1 MSANKIVTSKFI
13 KSVTK
18 GRKTI
23 AADHAT
29 KIDTWDRTFLA
40 KKCIR
45 GLHKGSREGRVT
57 GLCCQSYL
65 GNILVPATARITSP
79 RSIGMLTI
87 TTLRLV
93 MFTDNRGQ
101 STYRGPPRDT

>member
-1 MSANKIVTSKFI
+1 MSADKTVTSQFI

-23 AADHAT
+23 AAEYAT
-29 KIDTWDRTFLA
+29 KTDTWDRTFLA

-45 GLHKGSREGRVT
+45 GLHKGSREGRGT

-65 GNILVPATARITSP
+65 GVGVVLIWQCL
-79 RSIGMLTI
+79 M
-87 TTLRLV
+87 
-93 MFTDNRGQ
+93 TDFLNSQ
-101 STYRGPPRDT
+101 LS